1 MSDDNAFYSIC
12 WKLVTLALVLLIITV
27 GSCTMFE
34 SYLIA
39 TAPVDPLRLRC
50 ALNAGGSNIAVC
62 TIIAV
67 KEK

>member
-1 MSDDNAFYSIC
+1 MSDGLCALA
-12 WKLVTLALVLLIITV
+12 WKLSIATLGVLILTV

-50 ALNAGGSNIAVC
+50 ALGSNSSSIAVC

-67 KEK
+67 KGR